1 MSEIF
6 ACAELPAAVRIR
18 RKTRVGILSNPLS
31 GGNRKGLAP
40 VREILVGRPD
50 ICHRE
55 VQTPADVASALA
67 DFSRSEV
74 EVLAVNGGD
83 GTIQATLTALF
94 HRRPFERM
102 PLLAILRAGTDS
114 VIARDVGLR
123 GSKERGLRALLGWMK
138 TGDRGRGVLVQRPVL
153 RVQTRPEHEPRYGM
167 SFGAGAVYQGILFCR
182 RNVHTLGLH
191 GDIAP
196 GLTLLRFLLAAARG
210 KGRFGAPV
218 PMLIGLDGQPAEHL
232 NCLVVFAGTLE
243 HLFLGLRPY
252 WGTEAAPL
260 HFTAVSA
267 NPAHLLRAL
276 PSLLRGRRGRY
287 GTRENGYIS
296 HNVREVRLTFHDGY
310 TLDGELYRPDPQRG
324 PIQVRHGGEA
334 LFLRL

>member
-287 GTRENGYIS
+287 ATRENGYIS